1 MVEPDRPS
9 VSAGA
14 PARPWRPARH
24 APLAVLLGIA
34 LLLTW
39 RALIP
44 GNVLL
49 PLDVLLHLHP
59 WRFSYERVDL
69 ANPLATDPVTQV
81 YPRRVLANQLVQ
93 QGAWP
98 LWNPAV
104 LTGTPLLADGQLG
117 FFYPPSLVFLV
128 LPLEHAYGW
137 YAFIQVLLAGAG
149 TFLFARRIGL
159 GRGAATLAGV
169 AYMLNGYLL
178 QWLPFPHHTG
188 ATAMLPWGFW
198 AVELA
203 IADGRWR
210 RWPFAGIALAL
221 PLLSHLQ
228 VAFYI
233 WLCLAGYV
241 GWRALGL
248 RRWRPL
254 AGLALAVIVA
264 LGLAAP
270 QLLPSLQLSSQGQ
283 RADLGVQAGDAHEQ
297 FVTLLRLLLP
307 GTGAVA
313 RTGAAPAWGAQWLQ
327 PSVPY
332 AGLLTLALALLAML
346 RSRLR
351 TTTYFGVL
359 AIAALALALRTPL
372 LDTLALLLPPYRQFE
387 DHTRWFVVWG
397 FAAAVLAGLGAEAL
411 GSMAR
416 QRPWWLWLNRGIT
429 AAAGVLVGG
438 WGLWHLQLFT
448 PQSRYGEYI
457 TLVYRQP
464 LAPALWLGLAS
475 LAALT
480 SLALLARTTRQAY
493 AWLAW
498 PIVLAALAAD
508 LLWNGG
514 AHHNAV
520 ATRLATPTADLR
532 AALGQPGGDV
542 RAAPLLPPTRQVD
555 FLVRQPG
562 PFRILGG
569 DLGVLPPNL
578 AAALGLED
586 VRGYV
591 SLYTARYNRLVRL
604 IDGKDYR
611 RTGERFMAFRAY
623 FTSAWHHRRLLDM
636 LNVRYLVFA
645 PGSENAARYQPLELV
660 QRDDEGTIY
669 RNPTAL
675 PRAWLVHRVEVVPD
689 DLAQLERL
697 ASDGFDPA
705 QVALLAE
712 TPPPLAPAAAAEPTP
727 DVRYGPNRV
736 TIEAQPAS
744 AALLVLADAYAD
756 DWEVRVDGRP
766 ARLYRANYAFRG
778 VWLPAGRHTVEMS
791 YQPRAFTLGLVL
803 ATLTLLALAAWWWH
817 GRRADAARSTAE
829 RARDHA

>member
-1 MVEPDRPS
+1 VATRPGEWFGSARLAASARQWLPMV
-9 VSAGA
+9 VLTAIA
-14 PARPWRPARH
+14 
-24 APLAVLLGIA
+24 LVLL
-34 LLLTW
+34 W

-59 WRFSYERVDL
+59 WRFSYERADL
-69 ANPLATDPVTQV
+69 VNPLATDPITQV

-104 LTGTPLLADGQLG
+104 LTGTPLLADGQLA

-128 LPLEHAYGW
+128 LPLESAYGW
-137 YAFIQVLLAGAG
+137 YAFIQVLLAGVG
-149 TFLFARRIGL
+149 TFLFTRRIGL
-159 GRGAATLAGV
+159 GAGPATLAGA
-169 AYMLNGYLL
+169 AYMLSGYLL

-188 ATAMLPWGFW
+188 ATAMVPWGFW
-198 AVELA
+198 AVERA

-228 VAFYI
+228 VAFYV
-233 WLCLAGYV
+233 WLCLAGYA
-241 GWRALGL
+241 GWRALEL
-248 RRWRPL
+248 RHWRPL
-254 AGLALAVIVA
+254 AGLALAISVA

-283 RADLGVQAGDAHEQ
+283 RADLGVQSGDAHEQ
-297 FVTLLRLLLP
+297 FVTLLRLVLP

-332 AGLLTLALALLAML
+332 AGLLVLALAALAML
-346 RSRLR
+346 RPQLR
-351 TTTYFGVL
+351 ITVFFGML

-372 LDTLALLLPPYRQFE
+372 LDALALLLPPYRQFE

-411 GSMAR
+411 RSR
-416 QRPWWLWLNRGIT
+416 SRLQPRPWWLWLSRGL
-429 AAAGVLVGG
+429 AATIGVLVGG
-438 WGLWHLQLFT
+438 WALWHLQLFT

-464 LAPALWLGLAS
+464 LAPAMWLGV
-475 LAALT
+475 T
-480 SLALLARTTRQAY
+480 SLGALVLLAGTARRAP

-498 PIVLAALAAD
+498 PVVLVVLVAD

-520 ATRLATPTADLR
+520 AARHATPTADLR
-532 AALGQPGGDV
+532 AALGEPADGVAG
-542 RAAPLLPPTRQVD
+542 ASLLPATRQVD
-555 FLVRQPG
+555 VLQRQPG

-591 SLYTARYNRLVRL
+591 SLYAARYNRLVRL

-636 LNVRYLVFA
+636 LNVQYLVFA
-645 PGSENAARYQPLELV
+645 PGSENVARYAPLELV

-675 PRAWLVHRVEVVPD
+675 PRAWLVHRVEVLPD

-697 ASDGFDPA
+697 ASAGFDPA

-712 TPPPLAPAAAAEPTP
+712 APPPLAPAAAAEPTP
-727 DVRYGPNRV
+727 VVRYGPNQV
-736 TIEAQPAS
+736 VIEAHPATD
-744 AALLVLADAYAD
+744 ALLVLADAYAD
-756 DWEVRVDGRP
+756 DWEVRVDGQP
-766 ARLYRANYAFRG
+766 ARLYRTNYAFRG
-778 VWLPAGRHTVEMS
+778 VWLPAGRHTIEMS
-791 YQPRAFTLGLVL
+791 YQPRAFTAGLAL
-803 ATLTLLALAAWWWH
+803 AMLTMVALAAWWWH
-817 GRRADAARSTAE
+817 GRRAVPPRGAATP
-829 RARDHA
+829 